1 MPIPTNYIFTKGTCL
16 KKELFGKII
25 DAFKSA
31 GWKDISSK
39 ATTDFIVLNSKG
51 NTGDKNLIL
60 NIRATATGNNNSV
73 ETTDYCQISY
83 RLQTSYLPGATDTA
97 GTFGRTAL
105 AWTALYIVPT
115 TTTLGADTSIDYYIY
130 SDANKVILM
139 LKYPSA
145 TGFLPLLIYLGEPDT
160 LYTPEPNSR
169 GFIAAMSANNP
180 AGSNTIQICDAPDKI
195 SSRTAPYSL
204 STYTLIPPADPN
216 ADDKS
221 FLSSIYYGSTTE
233 GLRGKLDGIKLV
245 YFSGSNF
252 VTGDTITV
260 NDEIY
265 TVFVVAST
273 GYTSFPSRGI
283 AIRTT

>member
-1 MPIPTNYIFTKGTCL
+1 MAIPTNYLFTKGTCL
-16 KKELFGKII
+16 KSELFSKII

-31 GWKDISSK
+31 GWEDISSK
-39 ATTDFIVLNSKG
+39 ADTDFIVLTSKG
-51 NTGDKNLIL
+51 NIGDKNLIL
-60 NIRATATGNNNSV
+60 NIRATDTGNNNSV
-73 ETTDYCQISY
+73 EKTDYCQISY
-83 RLQTSYLPGATDTA
+83 RLQPSYTPGATGVA
-97 GTFGRTAL
+97 GTFGRATL

-115 TTTLGADTSIDYYIY
+115 TATLGASTSIDYYIY
-130 SDANKVILM
+130 ADASKLILM
-139 LKYPSA
+139 LKYPTA

-160 LYTPEPNSR
+160 LYTPEPDSR

-180 AGSNTIQICDAPDKI
+180 TGNYTIQICDNPDKMA
-195 SSRTAPYSL
+195 SRTAPYAIT
-204 STYTLIPPADPN
+204 TYTLLPPADPN

-260 NDEIY
+260 GSEIY
-265 TVFVVAST
+265 TVFVLAST
-273 GYTSFPSRGI
+273 GYTSFQSRGI